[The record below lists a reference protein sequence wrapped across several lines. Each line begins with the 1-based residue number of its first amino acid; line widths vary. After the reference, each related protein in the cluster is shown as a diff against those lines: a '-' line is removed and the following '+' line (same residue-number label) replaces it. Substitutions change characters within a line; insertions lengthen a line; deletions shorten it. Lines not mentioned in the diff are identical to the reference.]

1 MAPRASSACAPSARL
16 RYRWPVVAWAQQR
29 ADRVRRIAWFGLG
42 RSDEPSPYVDSL
54 RAGLRDLGWIE
65 GRNLTIG
72 LFWATGRED
81 MEAAGRELLASD
93 PEVIVTQELMVF
105 AMRSLKT
112 VGRGTAQNAVHVTRQ
127 RPIEVAHVGPD
138 QFALDA
144 KLPSVSGWSPFA
156 RETEPLCRC
165 SQPVLAHR
173 SPYAFE
179 GLLTEVLRTWSG
191 MPDRR
196 F

>member
-1 MAPRASSACAPSARL
+1 MAIQIRRREFIVSLGCAAAG
-16 RYRWPVVAWAQQR
+16 WPVVAWAQQR

-42 RSDEPSPYVDSL
+42 RSDEPSPYADSL

-112 VGRGTAQNAVHVTRQ
+112 AGQQLYRHELFGHRA
-127 RPIEVAHVGPD
+127 
-138 QFALDA
+138 
-144 KLPSVSGWSPFA
+144 SGQ
-156 RETEPLCRC
+156 T
-165 SQPVLAHR
+165 
-173 SPYAFE
+173 Y
-179 GLLTEVLRTWSG
+179 
-191 MPDRR
+191 
-196 F
+196 

>member
-1 MAPRASSACAPSARL
+1 MAICIRRREFIVTLGGAAAAWPAVAR
-16 RYRWPVVAWAQQR
+16 AQQR
-29 ADRVRRIAWFGLG
+29 TDRVRRIAWLGLG

-112 VGRGTAQNAVHVTRQ
+112 AGQQLYRHELFGHRA
-127 RPIEVAHVGPD
+127 
-138 QFALDA
+138 
-144 KLPSVSGWSPFA
+144 SGQ
-156 RETEPLCRC
+156 T
-165 SQPVLAHR
+165 
-173 SPYAFE
+173 Y
-179 GLLTEVLRTWSG
+179 
-191 MPDRR
+191 
-196 F
+196 